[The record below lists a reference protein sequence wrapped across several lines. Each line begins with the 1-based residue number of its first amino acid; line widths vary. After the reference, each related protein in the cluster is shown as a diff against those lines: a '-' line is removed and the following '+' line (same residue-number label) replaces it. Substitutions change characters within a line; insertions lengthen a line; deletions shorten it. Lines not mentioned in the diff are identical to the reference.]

1 MGEYIEDRDIDD
13 LLGGEDD
20 DGDVCRNQC
29 RSFEDLMEAWDIDAG
44 QEAEEQAH
52 KERLDRDLS
61 KRILIEKF
69 LPTHALHIVGGG
81 LGLLIVRGLGVIA
94 CRPI

>member
-20 DGDVCRNQC
+20 DGDVCRNQ
-29 RSFEDLMEAWDIDAG
+29 RRGFEDLMKAGDIDAG

-52 KERLDRDLS
+52 KERLDRELS
-61 KRILIEKF
+61 KRIFIEKF
-69 LPTHALHIVGGG
+69 LSKHVRFSIEPHTGGG
-81 LGLLIVRGLGVIA
+81 EVI
-94 CRPI
+94 